1 MKRCERLWNVGTGKT
16 NPLLR
21 LRFGESPMDGFLV
34 LDDDSAARARRFREK
49 AEEIRRA
56 ARLANSPDALRDL
69 LETAIRF
76 DRLAACV
83 EKSNLRPVKVNTGH
97 R

>member
-1 MKRCERLWNVGTGKT
+1 MGDFSLI
-16 NPLLR
+16 
-21 LRFGESPMDGFLV
+21 DA
-34 LDDDSAARARRFREK
+34 DSAARAHFYREK

-56 ARLANSPDALRDL
+56 ARLANCPDALRDL

-76 DRLAACV
+76 DRMAACV
-83 EKSNLRPVKVNTGH
+83 EKSNLR

>member
-1 MKRCERLWNVGTGKT
+1 MTDVSLM
-16 NPLLR
+16 
-21 LRFGESPMDGFLV
+21 S
-34 LDDDSAARARRFREK
+34 DDIAGRARFYRER

-76 DRLAACV
+76 DRMAACV
-83 EKSNLRPVKVNTGH
+83 EKSNLR

>member
-1 MKRCERLWNVGTGKT
+1 M
-16 NPLLR
+16 
-21 LRFGESPMDGFLV
+21 S
-34 LDDDSAARARRFREK
+34 DDIAGRARFYREK

-76 DRLAACV
+76 DRMAACV
-83 EKSNLRPVKVNTGH
+83 EKSNLR